1 MFEII
6 FDNTRKPINVGVII
20 RLACATGSKLYFTGN
35 SVDYKN
41 RKALLAAVGYE
52 HIVDLSYEKDFRK
65 LIGMLKAEGKLIV
78 GTSPGSRK
86 LYTEVNYKQPTVFV
100 FGTEA
105 CGLSKEKRQL
115 MDELVYI
122 PMTADVESLNV
133 VNAAA
138 IVLYE
143 GLRQRGFRL

>member
-1 MFEII
+1 MFDII

-41 RKALLAAVGYE
+41 RKARLAAVGYE

-78 GTSPGSRK
+78 GTSPGSKK
-86 LYTEVNYKQPTVFV
+86 LYTEVGYKQPTVFV

-115 MDELVYI
+115 MDEVVYI
-122 PMTADVESLNV
+122 PMAADVEALNV

>member
-1 MFEII
+1 M
-6 FDNTRKPINVGVII
+6 
-20 RLACATGSKLYFTGN
+20 ACATGSKLYFTGN

-65 LIGMLKAEGKLIV
+65 LIGMLKAEGKLII
-78 GTSPGSRK
+78 GTSSGSKK
-86 LYTEVNYKQPTVFV
+86 LYTEVDYKQPTVFV

-143 GLRQRGFRL
+143 GLRQRGFRGRNLI